1 MTFKSK
7 THLTGRTY
15 AMVLAGGRGRRL
27 HQLTDW
33 RVKPALP
40 FAGHLSVIDF
50 TLSNCVNSGVRHIA
64 VLTQYKAQ
72 SLIRHI
78 EHGWGFLAASLG
90 EYVDVV
96 PAQQQHGESWY
107 SGTANA
113 VYQNMAFIDEA
124 KPALVLVLG
133 GDHIYKMDYSIMLAE
148 HVARGA
154 EMTVACLEVPAAQA
168 SEFGVMSVDA
178 EQRIVAFEEKPM
190 HASALPQ
197 HPSHVLASMG
207 IYVFDVDLLLA
218 ALERDATDPT
228 SHHDFGRDIIPSL
241 LARHRVFAH
250 RFEDSCINMVDA
262 TPYWRDIGTVDAYWE
277 ANMDLTSVVPELNL
291 YDAEWPILSLQRQ
304 LTPAKFVFE
313 EADRSGVAYN
323 SLVSSGCIVSG
334 AKVRHSILFSK
345 VRVGEGSVIEDS
357 LVLPAVT
364 IGKGVTLRR
373 AIVDNHCHL
382 PDGFSAGL
390 DVGHDRARGFHV
402 TERGVTLVTPEMLG
416 QRLHRQIEKPGA

>member
-1 MTFKSK
+1 
-7 THLTGRTY
+7 
-15 AMVLAGGRGRRL
+15 MVLAGGRGRRL

-133 GDHIYKMDYSIMLAE
+133 GDHVYKMDYSIMLAE

-154 EMTVACLEVPAAQA
+154 EMSIACLEVPRAQA

-190 HASALPQ
+190 QPIALPQ
-197 HPSHVLASMG
+197 HPTHVLASMG

-218 ALERDATDPT
+218 ELERDATDPA

-250 RFEDSCINMVDA
+250 RFEESCINAVEA

-291 YDAEWPILSLQRQ
+291 YDDEWPILSLQRQ

-313 EADRSGVAYN
+313 EAERSGVAYN
-323 SLVSSGCIVSG
+323 SLVSSGCIISG

-345 VRVGEGSVIEDS
+345 VRVGEGSVIDDS

-373 AIVDNHCHL
+373 AIVDNYCNL

-390 DVGHDRARGFHV
+390 DAGHDRVRGFHV
-402 TERGVTLVTPEMLG
+402 TERGVTLVTPEMIG
-416 QRLHRQIEKPGA
+416 QRIHRQIEKPGA